1 MSILPS
7 KDRCYLASRDIAY
20 REVEQGGQ
28 KGVVLTDFPLP
39 DGKFQVSRA
48 DILIVLPPGYP
59 DTPPDMFYAVPHLL
73 LVTGNRAPR
82 ATQARLNFE
91 GQNWQRWSRHNNQWR
106 PGSDGLW
113 TMLKRVETALEVAA

>member
-7 KDRCYLASRDIAY
+7 KDRRYLVSRGIAY
-20 REVEQGGQ
+20 REVEHGGQ

-39 DGKFQVSRA
+39 DGKFQVSLA

-73 LVTGNRAPR
+73 LVAGNRAPR

-91 GQNWQRWSRHNNQWR
+91 GQHWQRWSRHNNQWR

-113 TMLKRVETALEVAA
+113 TMLKRVESALEVAA